1 MWQRKY
7 LTPPARA
14 LQQRQ
19 EFALSILAE
28 VLGGGS
34 QSRLY
39 KTLTIDKKLAAYA
52 GAWFNSDQLDSG
64 DFGVYAAPN
73 PGVDGQVLEREI
85 DVVIAD
91 IRDKGITQDE
101 LDSTRDR
108 VIAEATYVLDSQES
122 IARIFGVAL
131 ATGQDI
137 ADVNNWERDIA
148 TVTVEDV
155 AKAAKQVLDLRASV
169 TGILLPE
176 SGG

>member
-7 LTPPARA
+7 LTPSARD
-14 LQQRQ
+14 LPPRQ
-19 EFALSILAE
+19 EQALSILSE

-52 GAWFNSDQLDSG
+52 GSWFNADQLDSG

-73 PGVDGQVLEREI
+73 PGVDAVVLEKEV
-85 DVVIAD
+85 DAVLNG

-101 LDSTRDR
+101 LDETRNR

-122 IARIFGVAL
+122 LARIFGVAL
-131 ATGQDI
+131 STGQDI

-155 AKAAKQVLDLRASV
+155 AKAAKQVLDMRASV
-169 TGILLPE
+169 TGLLLPE